1 MVKIRNIKLKGIP
14 KIALTVSDREN
25 AKSLKSYK
33 INILEI
39 RVDQFD
45 SLAPLHIR
53 DTVKSRRKI
62 GLPLI
67 LTIRN
72 KNEGGQKNIR
82 DEQRLKIF
90 KENISFV
97 DAVDIELKSAI
108 VSKVIELAK
117 KNKKVVIVSWHNF
130 KLTPSNKVLKDVLD
144 KAKKIGANIVKIAAK
159 ANKTEDF
166 IRLIE
171 FTRNNRNK
179 NIITISLGNIGSI
192 SRLLFP
198 MLGSLMTYTY
208 ITKPSGPGQVP
219 LKILQ
224 EQLRLYYPEYNQTF
238 ISKSD
243 PTPKIQ

>member
-1 MVKIRNIKLKGIP
+1 MVKIGNIKLDGIP
-14 KIALTVSDREN
+14 KIVLTVSDREN
-25 AKSLKSYK
+25 TNSVKSYN
-33 INILEI
+33 IDILEI
-39 RVDQFD
+39 RVDQFGN
-45 SLAPLHIR
+45 LAPTHIR
-53 DTVKSRRKI
+53 DTVKSRREI
-62 GLPLI
+62 GPPLI

-72 KNEGGQKNIR
+72 KNEGGQRKIR

-108 VSKVIELAK
+108 ASRVIKLAK
-117 KNKKVVIVSWHNF
+117 KNKKAVIVSWHNF
-130 KLTPSNKVLKDVLD
+130 KLTPNNKILKDILD
-144 KAKKIGANIVKIAAK
+144 KAKKIGADIVKIAAK

-179 NIITISLGNIGSI
+179 NIITISLGNIGSM

-208 ITKPSGPGQVP
+208 INRPSGPGQVP
-219 LKILQ
+219 VKILQ
-224 EQLRLYYPEYNQTF
+224 EHLRLYYPKYNHAF
-238 ISKSD
+238 ISKSALA
-243 PTPKIQ
+243 

>member
-1 MVKIRNIKLKGIP
+1 MVKVGNIKLNRVPTIV
-14 KIALTVSDREN
+14 AAVSDREN
-25 AKSLKSYK
+25 VRSLKSYN
-33 INILEI
+33 IDILEL

-62 GLPLI
+62 GPPLI
-67 LTIRN
+67 LTVRN
-72 KNEGGQKNIR
+72 KNEGGEKNIR

-97 DAVDIELKSAI
+97 DAVDIELKSTI
-108 VSKVIELAK
+108 VSKVIKLAK
-117 KNKKVVIVSWHNF
+117 KNKKAVIVSWHNF
-130 KLTPSNKVLKDVLD
+130 KLTPTNKILKDILG
-144 KAKKIGANIVKIAAK
+144 KAKKIGADIVKIAAK

-179 NIITISLGNIGSI
+179 NIITISLGNIGSM

-208 ITKPSGPGQVP
+208 VDRPSGPGQVP

-224 EQLRLYYPEYNQTF
+224 KHLRLYYPEYNQTF
-238 ISKSD
+238 ISKSA
-243 PTPKIQ
+243 TTQKS